1 MKHHKCVF
9 LLPEYNEKP
18 IGGYKV
24 VYEYA
29 NRLVRDGNDVTIVYP
44 SFLFFWKSPLRRK
57 LKMLYF
63 FVYYCFNDK
72 KGVGSWFSLDERVQH
87 RKVWMLHESMIP
99 QADIYVATAIETA
112 YYLNRWKT
120 RANSNKFYL
129 VQAFEDWD
137 WGRDFVLKTWR
148 YPMHKIVIS
157 EWLAGIARNLGE
169 SYTLIENGVD
179 REGLFSYIPY
189 EEKKPMQ
196 VAMLYHKQP
205 LKGCKDGLRALER
218 VREKYPELRSVWFG
232 SAPKPKE
239 LPSWVSYYQQPSI
252 EELNRIYNESAV
264 YLAPSHSEGFGLTV
278 GEAMVCGCAVVC
290 TNTGGFLTMATDQWN
305 ALVVPVKD
313 VERMS
318 DAIIKLIE
326 QPNVRFFIAQ
336 NGHRAIQRFTWD
348 VAYNKFEKVL
358 SNHSH
363 K

>member
-1 MKHHKCVF
+1 MHIVF
-9 LLPEYNEKP
+9 LLPEYYNKP
-18 IGGYKV
+18 IGGYRV
-24 VYEYA
+24 VFEYA
-29 NRLVRDGNDVTIVYP
+29 NRMVSKDFTVSIVYP
-44 SFLFFWKSPLRRK
+44 SFLFFWKSPVRRK
-57 LKMLYF
+57 LKMLFYF
-63 FVYYCFNDK
+63 FYYLFLPRNGNNFWFNLDKRVNNMYVPIFHKKFIPKSDVYF
-72 KGVGSWFSLDERVQH
+72 
-87 RKVWMLHESMIP
+87 
-99 QADIYVATAIETA
+99 ATAVETA
-112 YYLNRWKT
+112 FVLNSWKHIEDK
-120 RANSNKFYL
+120 NKYYL

-137 WGRDFVLKTWR
+137 WGREFVLKTWR

-205 LKGCKDGLRALER
+205 LKGCKDGLRALEQ

-326 QPNVRFFIAQ
+326 QPDVRFFIAQ